1 MHARV
6 ILWTQVA
13 TQVVAQG
20 LRAVDGVDL
29 VVATHEA
36 EAIAQ
41 LAEAQGLVI
50 GGHEGGY
57 TAAVAAAVRAA
68 PKLQWLQITST
79 GQDGIDRFGTPAA
92 LPLGGIGDAYAPV
105 VAEHALGLLLALG
118 RRLDESFRQA
128 QQARWDRGQTVRMSS
143 LEDSTLCIAG
153 FGRIGQCIAQ
163 RARAFGARSI
173 AINTSGRLPDDRLAE
188 RAYPLAALD
197 QALAEA
203 DALVIALP
211 LNAQTRGSFGAAQWA
226 ACKPGVRVVNIG
238 RGALIDTPSL
248 VEALLSGQVGA
259 AGLDV
264 TDPEPLPSDHP
275 LWGCPHLI
283 LTPHVGGGGS
293 PRSQQRVVQAIG
305 ANVRRFIA
313 GEAPLH
319 PIAAAT
325 S

>member
-1 MHARV
+1 MHQRV

-13 TQVVAQG
+13 VQVVAQG
-20 LRAVDGVDL
+20 LRAIDGVEL

-41 LAEAQGLVI
+41 LADAEGLVI

-68 PKLQWLQITST
+68 PKLKWLQITST

-92 LPLGGIGDAYAPV
+92 LPLGGIGDSYAPV
-105 VAEHALGLLLALG
+105 VAEHALSLLLALG
-118 RRLDESFRQA
+118 RRLDESFRLVQEG
-128 QQARWDRGQTVRMSS
+128 RWDRSQTARMSS

-153 FGRIGQCIAQ
+153 FGRIGRGIAQ
-163 RARAFGARSI
+163 RAQAFGMRCI

-188 RAYPLAALD
+188 RAYTLAALD
-197 QALAEA
+197 QALAES
-203 DALVIALP
+203 DALAIALP
-211 LNAQTRGSFGAAQWA
+211 LNAQTRGCFAAPQWA
-226 ACKPGVRVVNIG
+226 ACRPGLRVVNIG

-248 VEALLSGQVGA
+248 VEALHSGQVGG

-264 TDPEPLPSDHP
+264 TDPEPLPQGHP
-275 LWGCPHLI
+275 LWTCPHLI

-313 GEAPLH
+313 GAAPLH